1 MRSARYMITA
11 LVILVFF
18 SGTALAQDLYIFP
31 SKGQSPEQQK
41 RDEFE
46 CYTWAKE
53 QTGFDP
59 LQATPPQASAPPPQ
73 TAKKGPG
80 TLESAIIGGALG
92 AGIGALTSPSSKR
105 GSRAGKGALIG
116 AGAGALYSQ
125 VQKGKQSEQD
135 QQRANQ
141 WTQQQMEAYNQKRD
155 AFNRAYGA
163 CLEGKGYTVK

>member
-1 MRSARYMITA
+1 MKSIKYIITA
-11 LVILVFF
+11 LVLLIFF
-18 SGTALAQDLYIFP
+18 SGTAFAQDLYVFP
-31 SKGQSPEQQK
+31 SQGQSPEQQK

-59 LQATPPQASAPPPQ
+59 LQASPPQASAPPPQ
-73 TAKKGPG
+73 TGKKGPG

-116 AGAGALYSQ
+116 AGAGALYGQ
-125 VQKGKQSEQD
+125 VQKGKQDEQARQAD
-135 QQRANQ
+135 Q
-141 WTQQQMEAYNQKRD
+141 WTQQQVEAYNQRRD